1 MENYQN
7 MENSNNKILECK
19 QKLDETKTIL
29 GDNIEKVIERGEK
42 IELIVDKTHKLQI
55 NSKKFRTSTRNLKRN
70 MCIRKYKLY
79 FFIFTIFSFFVVII
93 SSVICGI
100 KFDKC

>member
-7 MENSNNKILECK
+7 MENSNNKIIECQ

-29 GDNIEKVIERGEK
+29 SENIEKVIERGDK
-42 IELIVDKTHKLQI
+42 IELIVDKTQKLQI
-55 NSKKFRTSTRNLKRN
+55 NSKKFLKSTRNLKRN
-70 MCIRKYKLY
+70 MCVRKYKLY
-79 FFIFTIFSFFVVII
+79 CFIFTIFSFFVFII
-93 SSVICGI
+93 SAIICGI